1 MAVVAKALGEKWRA
15 LSDEQKAEYK
25 ARASERAAA
34 NPNTAQPAAGRA
46 PVGRSVQPCSD
57 AGGRPG
63 DSTQAA
69 AGDSGDGDEALCA
82 AGCALAA
89 GSSGAE
95 AEAMVGAVA
104 EAVARA
110 IAGGGALADAEE
122 VARVCAGPEPDQ
134 AAAAGCTG
142 GEAHADDG
150 DALHEGSAAAEA
162 GAAAAAAPP
171 GADAPGDAGAAGE
184 ANAMPQVAMA
194 VDTAEGLST
203 VVRAAFDAGAADDLG
218 AVREAGT
225 AAHAAMAADTAGDA
239 AADACAVDGAG
250 TAAEATGAGEPGAPG
265 AAGVAAGEQGPGANP
280 VSHPFGFPLGLVKR
294 IMDLDP
300 DVKRVSGEGL
310 RAMAKATELLL
321 ELLTG
326 KAAEQVGSS
335 QCLWRTYRLG
345 LCLEGYPSR
354 GGRCGGP

>member
-34 NPNTAQPAAGRA
+34 NPNPAQPAAKRA
-46 PVGRSVQPCSD
+46 SVGRPVQPCASVE
-57 AGGRPG
+57 GRPG
-63 DSTQAA
+63 GGAA
-69 AGDSGDGDEALCA
+69 AGGDSGGGAEALGA
-82 AGCALAA
+82 PGCGLAA

-95 AEAMVGAVA
+95 AEAMVAAVA
-104 EAVARA
+104 EAVAKA
-110 IAGGGALADAEE
+110 IADGGALADAED

-134 AAAAGCTG
+134 AAAAECTG
-142 GEAHADDG
+142 GEAHSDG
-150 DALHEGSAAAEA
+150 LHEVSAAAEL

-171 GADAPGDAGAAGE
+171 EVDAPGDANAKSQGPTAA
-184 ANAMPQVAMA
+184 
-194 VDTAEGLST
+194 DTAGH
-203 VVRAAFDAGAADDLG
+203 VPAAECAASDAGTADDLG
-218 AVREAGT
+218 AVGDADA
-225 AAHAAMAADTAGDA
+225 AAHAAEAADTAGDA
-239 AADACAVDGAG
+239 AAEVSA
-250 TAAEATGAGEPGAPG
+250 AAEAAAAAEPGAPG
-265 AAGVAAGEQGPGANP
+265 GAGAAAGEQGPGAVP
-280 VSHPFGFPLGLVKR
+280 ASHPFGFPLGLVKR

-335 QCLWRTYRLG
+335 QCLWRKTGKWLAH
-345 LCLEGYPSR
+345 
-354 GGRCGGP
+354 